1 MAMNAII
8 EVDTIKI
15 FGYNGINFLNFVVD
29 IDKFRKVI
37 HKSVYICNILCNDY
51 VVLDYK
57 CTTKRRQITIKEEIQ
72 MKRMTA
78 FLLAMLMA
86 MSLMACGQTG
96 QSNSG
101 TADGQEV
108 YTLRL
113 NTNMSENDKTNSA
126 FGVALTNFVAECEEK
141 SNGRLKIDVYMNSQ
155 LGKSTDELIN
165 GSQSGAFE
173 MFNLVAANWGS
184 YTDAFTAINI
194 PYLFTDEEVLQKF
207 LEGEQGDAI
216 KAEVLQDTQCRI
228 CYYGYLGFR
237 HLVNDRHPISSPD
250 DLKGL
255 KMRVLS
261 DKYTVAAFESM
272 GASATNVSYNELYT
286 ASQQGLIDGSDGPY
300 ANILNCNL
308 QDVQKYLTESRNAY
322 TLGVMVINQD
332 AYDKL
337 PDDLKAVLDEA
348 CANAEQASRNNAVY
362 EEAALKELE
371 KDMEVTHL
379 TSAQMQAFKDA
390 MSPVWKMAEDDLGAD
405 KWSAITAEIERIET
419 ELGK

>member
-1 MAMNAII
+1 
-8 EVDTIKI
+8 
-15 FGYNGINFLNFVVD
+15 
-29 IDKFRKVI
+29 
-37 HKSVYICNILCNDY
+37 
-51 VVLDYK
+51 
-57 CTTKRRQITIKEEIQ
+57 
-72 MKRMTA
+72 MKRMMA
-78 FLLAMLMA
+78 LLLAMLMA
-86 MSLMACGQTG
+86 MSLVACGGQTD
-96 QSNSG
+96 QTSG
-101 TADGQEV
+101 GADDGQKV

-126 FGVALTNFVAECEEK
+126 FGVALTNFAAECEEK
-141 SNGRLKIDVYMNSQ
+141 SGGRLKIDIYMNSQ

-184 YTDAFTAINI
+184 YTTAFTPINI

-207 LEGEQGDAI
+207 LEGEQGDAL
-216 KAEVLQDTQCRI
+216 KAQVLQDTQCHI

-237 HLVNDRHPISSPD
+237 QIVNNRHAITSPS
-250 DLKGL
+250 DLNGL

-261 DKYTVAAFESM
+261 DKYTVAAFEAM
-272 GASATNVSYNELYT
+272 GASPTNVSYNELYT

-300 ANILNCNL
+300 ANILNSNL

-337 PDDLKAVLDEA
+337 PDDLKTVFDEA
-348 CANAEQASRNNAVY
+348 CANAEQTARGNAVY

-371 KDMEVTHL
+371 KSMEVTHL
-379 TSAQMQAFKDA
+379 TDEQLQAFKDA
-390 MSPVWKMAEDDLGAD
+390 MEPVWKMAEDDLGAD
-405 KWSAITAEIERIET
+405 KWSAITSEIQRIET